1 MRATTEDDDDT
12 HSPKSHIE
20 SRPYI
25 PVGSFVIKWNKVA
38 MIMSGFM
45 KLKYFTL
52 VGHMVERS
60 VVTCSLGRACTRG
73 AVSRGLKRMAHEKGI
88 INKEEVGHQLLKWTN
103 GGGGG
108 GGSGGSVGEL
118 HMAV

>member
-45 KLKYFTL
+45 KLKYCTL

-60 VVTCSLGRACTRG
+60 VVTCSLGRACLCQVLILFPSELWQDLGSNSKSCKYLYYYSPLSPGR
-73 AVSRGLKRMAHEKGI
+73 V
-88 INKEEVGHQLLKWTN
+88 VGW
-103 GGGGG
+103 
-108 GGSGGSVGEL
+108 
-118 HMAV
+118 

>member
-73 AVSRGLKRMAHEKGI
+73 AVSRGLKRMAHEKGL
-88 INKEEVGHQLLKWTN
+88 INKEEVGHQQ
-103 GGGGG
+103 
-108 GGSGGSVGEL
+108 
-118 HMAV
+118 

>member
-45 KLKYFTL
+45 KLKYL
-52 VGHMVERS
+52 KKKDHSVEVDS
-60 VVTCSLGRACTRG
+60 Y
-73 AVSRGLKRMAHEKGI
+73 E
-88 INKEEVGHQLLKWTN
+88 
-103 GGGGG
+103 
-108 GGSGGSVGEL
+108 
-118 HMAV
+118 

>member
-45 KLKYFTL
+45 KLKYCTL
-52 VGHMVERS
+52 VGHMVETS

-73 AVSRGLKRMAHEKGI
+73 AVSRGLKRMAPEKGI
-88 INKEEVGHQLLKWTN
+88 IFFNPTDARRVAAPPRI
-103 GGGGG
+103 
-108 GGSGGSVGEL
+108 GEWSW
-118 HMAV
+118 VRFPG

>member
-12 HSPKSHIE
+12 HSPKSHIESRPYKSHIE

-45 KLKYFTL
+45 KLKYCTL

-73 AVSRGLKRMAHEKGI
+73 VVSRGLKRMVHEKGI
-88 INKEEVGHQLLKWTN
+88 MNKEEVGYQL
-103 GGGGG
+103 
-108 GGSGGSVGEL
+108 
-118 HMAV
+118 

>member
-45 KLKYFTL
+45 KLKYCTL

-73 AVSRGLKRMAHEKGI
+73 VVSRGLKRLSLFLVKVVGQQVLE
-88 INKEEVGHQLLKWTN
+88 INQCTISEVSLY
-103 GGGGG
+103 
-108 GGSGGSVGEL
+108 
-118 HMAV
+118 

>member
-12 HSPKSHIE
+12 HSPKSIE

-38 MIMSGFM
+38 MSGFM
-45 KLKYFTL
+45 KLKYCTL
-52 VGHMVERS
+52 VGHMVEMS

-88 INKEEVGHQLLKWTN
+88 INKEEVGHQL
-103 GGGGG
+103 
-108 GGSGGSVGEL
+108 
-118 HMAV
+118 